1 MGWIRD
7 LSVIL
12 LAIEVFVMALL
23 PLVLFGGLVYAF
35 WWLQRRENLPA
46 WLKLVQAYIALVQA
60 YVELAMA
67 TVVRPILKV
76 HAALATVRGWLGA
89 LANLARGGSR

>member
-7 LSVIL
+7 LSIIL
-12 LAIEVFVMALL
+12 LAIQAFVVALL
-23 PLVLFGGLVYAF
+23 LLALLGGLVYAF
-35 WWLQRRENLPA
+35 WWLQRRENLPS
-46 WLKLVQAYIALVQA
+46 WLKLVQAYIALIQA

-67 TVVRPILKV
+67 TVVRPILRI

>member
-7 LSVIL
+7 LSIIL
-12 LAIEVFVMALL
+12 LAIETCIIALV
-23 PLVLFGGLVYAF
+23 PLALFGGLVYAF

-46 WLKLVQAYIALVQA
+46 WLKLVQAYIALIQA
-60 YVELAMA
+60 YVELAMT

-76 HAALATVRGWLGA
+76 YAALATVRGWLGA